1 MLCYCKKCGRIV
13 YFMLE
18 SDDKICDCCK
28 STAYPVPNEYLDC
41 EFSVDPNKEEEF
53 IEKYIKPSPE
63 FDPYL
68 FEHRDEI
75 LARENM
81 KLNAALAH
89 GASILEEQ
97 SRVPKCPT
105 CGSLNVE
112 KISTGKKIF
121 GGAMF
126 GLFSSDVRNTMR
138 CKNCGAKW

>member
-41 EFSVDPNKEEEF
+41 EFSVDPNKKEEF

-126 GLFSSDVRNTMR
+126 GLFSSDVRNTMH